1 MPRCGRRRQL
11 MSGRCVLCG
20 GEDPAFDEEVACGP
34 CVEELHESRA
44 RFMAMA
50 GLEPVAGEG

>member
-1 MPRCGRRRQL
+1 M
-11 MSGRCVLCG
+11 LCG
-20 GEDPAFDEEVACGP
+20 GEDPAFDEDFACGP

-50 GLEPVAGEG
+50 GLEPVDDVG

>member
-1 MPRCGRRRQL
+1 

-20 GEDPAFDEEVACGP
+20 EGDPAVDDDFACGS

-44 RFMAMA
+44 RFMEMA
-50 GLEPVAGEG
+50 GLELVADES